1 MSNRYSKSEKEKW
14 VAGTLKSARRRS
26 PVRIPQCDTSALIA
40 ENKLT
45 LIGRVT
51 NPAVQK
57 PKAVAGYMPQ
67 LWNLESRVVGRD
79 LGSECFQFR
88 FENEADL
95 QSVLR
100 RGPYHFK
107 NWMLILQQWEPFI
120 SDTFPAFI
128 TFWVKIHGIPLHFWS
143 DQTIRTIGKE
153 LGALSAREISE
164 GRMRVPINGLE
175 ALEMSMPIRLPDGSV
190 KTVELEYEKLEKH
203 CFNCFELSHEKK
215 DCPHPTISR
224 TLGIN
229 QLKATQRM
237 ESERRRQDDR
247 REDRLLPHPP
257 SGGNRS
263 LSGIRGDRVDRAR
276 PRDSTVFTD
285 PRDYRRSSPIRDSRL
300 PPSARTPSRARR
312 EVSGRSRSRSPSF
325 RHYSTGRDS
334 RAFRGRELSRS
345 DSHRS
350 PGEVAPLLPP
360 PPARP
365 TSAVESRSA
374 RSRHSRSPPQC
385 PPPSVLGEV
394 GEASSIPHS
403 RRPALE
409 RISPRILPE
418 SSRPT
423 TSRSDSGRLQEVN
436 IQYAEENAQELLR
449 EEQLL
454 LPLVEEHRIHTSLRL
469 GPIPP
474 SIQLTAKGAPRKRA
488 AASSS
493 SKAAGKRKAAKPSPK
508 RRVVRSPLQGIS
520 LRKRNASRPVAAS
533 KKKLYT
539 DPSDPDGSLTLN
551 QDIGDLG
558 QSSAPPINLIPASS
572 TGPGDFRIPLTIA
585 SWNCQG
591 MGSNPTVRRLREISL
606 TIFPDIMFLMETKNQ
621 DAKVLQLV
629 DWMGYG
635 HHFTVPP
642 QGRSGGLALFWKR
655 GINLEILLSSPNLI
669 DAQLKFQNQVLF
681 ISFIYGRPQS
691 ENRAEFWESISLLG
705 ENRISPWL
713 ITGDLNYT
721 LDNTEKVGG
730 PARCEGSFI
739 PFRSFV
745 AQNGLWDVKHSGNH
759 LSWRGW
765 RGDLFIKLRLDR
777 SLANCSWFEAFPTDR
792 CVYKR
797 FEGSDHRPLIT
808 YLDAAVRKNRGLF
821 RFDRRLRDNEE
832 VRGLVGQAWARHQED
847 SVHVKI
853 NCCRALII
861 RWTKA
866 QNSNSKRLI
875 KEAQDALEVGLSE
888 SSPNKSFIDECTAK
902 LEKLY
907 SAEELFWRQRS
918 RIQWLHS
925 GDRNTAYF
933 HAATRAR
940 RAINNVSVIE
950 DEQGNEFH
958 DDDQIASTIASYY
971 QTIFTAGTPS
981 DNLVVEEGLTPKVT
995 ALMNSRLTAEPSL
1008 QEITE
1013 AVFSINPDKAPGP
1026 DGFSAGFYQSFWDII
1041 GLDVSL
1047 DIKRFFESSFLP
1059 RQLNETHICLI
1070 PKITSPRRVADYRP
1084 IALCTVHYKI
1094 IAKVLTKRLQPLLA
1108 KLISPNQSAFVPNR
1122 AISDNVLIT
1131 HEILH
1136 YLRTSDARV
1145 RVSMAVKT
1153 DMSKAYDRIE
1163 WTFLEAVLR
1172 RLGFHDKC
1180 TSWIMA
1186 CVSSVS
1192 YSFLVKGSPKGQ
1204 VLPSRGLRQGDPLSP
1219 YLFILCTEVLSGL
1232 CQRAQDTGQLPGIK
1246 VAKGS
1251 PPINHLLFADDTMFF
1266 CRSNQKSCNKLME
1279 IISRYGEASGQV
1291 INFNKSAITFSNKT
1305 SLESKMAAKL
1315 TLGIAQEGGVGK
1327 YLGLPE
1333 HFGQRKKDIFTSI
1346 VDRIRQR
1353 SHSWTTRFL
1362 SAAGKQVLLK
1372 AVLAAMPLYAM
1383 SCFKIPLSLCKRI
1396 QSILTRFWWDDKPD
1410 KRKISWVS
1418 WEKLTLPKSEGGLG
1432 FREIEQF
1439 NDALLGRLSWKIL
1452 NYPDSLLAQVL
1463 LGKYCQDLPFLKVS
1477 TPASCSHGWR
1487 SILAGREVLKKGV
1500 GWTVGDGE
1508 SIKIWRDPWL
1518 STSMPQ
1524 IPVGPPTESN
1534 RNLKVS
1540 ALLSPATND
1549 WNVGAI
1555 RQHLPHLEANIRR
1568 LIPSSR
1574 KKKDALVWLSEKTGV
1589 YSTKTGYILS
1599 KLNSETVD
1607 REVFNWKQ
1615 NVWQLQV
1622 PPKLKMFLWKLKRR
1636 ALPVGGNLVIRGI
1649 TNDLTCKRCGGLES
1663 ELHILL
1669 FCPYAQRLWEMAPL
1683 LRSPRAD
1690 RIESL
1695 AALLSS
1701 ARVALCLPP
1710 SGISHTSIQHWIFWH
1725 LWKARNLLVFENR
1738 AILEADTLA
1747 KALGAARDWQCTQLA
1762 CKPSPSSSSQT
1773 LPLSEVSPP
1782 ALPRTEV
1789 STTIIPCI
1797 EVLSPYFA
1805 SPQCEAALCFTDAA
1819 WNASSGSCGMGWIFK
1834 THNQRVIH
1842 QGSSS
1847 RLHTP
1852 SALAAEALAVKA
1864 ALNEALRM
1872 DLTFITVF
1880 SDSQVFISLLTTE
1893 TSTNELQGILHDIS
1907 CLCHSFVSFKFCCI
1921 SRLAN
1926 LSADALAKEA
1936 LFSLVS
1942 FDV

>member
-1 MSNRYSKSEKEKW
+1 MHKS
-14 VAGTLKSARRRS
+14 S
-26 PVRIPQCDTSALIA
+26 
-40 ENKLT
+40 
-45 LIGRVT
+45 
-51 NPAVQK
+51 
-57 PKAVAGYMPQ
+57 
-67 LWNLESRVVGRD
+67 
-79 LGSECFQFR
+79 
-88 FENEADL
+88 
-95 QSVLR
+95 
-100 RGPYHFK
+100 
-107 NWMLILQQWEPFI
+107 
-120 SDTFPAFI
+120 
-128 TFWVKIHGIPLHFWS
+128 
-143 DQTIRTIGKE
+143 
-153 LGALSAREISE
+153 
-164 GRMRVPINGLE
+164 
-175 ALEMSMPIRLPDGSV
+175 
-190 KTVELEYEKLEKH
+190 
-203 CFNCFELSHEKK
+203 
-215 DCPHPTISR
+215 
-224 TLGIN
+224 
-229 QLKATQRM
+229 
-237 ESERRRQDDR
+237 
-247 REDRLLPHPP
+247 
-257 SGGNRS
+257 
-263 LSGIRGDRVDRAR
+263 
-276 PRDSTVFTD
+276 
-285 PRDYRRSSPIRDSRL
+285 
-300 PPSARTPSRARR
+300 
-312 EVSGRSRSRSPSF
+312 
-325 RHYSTGRDS
+325 
-334 RAFRGRELSRS
+334 
-345 DSHRS
+345 
-350 PGEVAPLLPP
+350 
-360 PPARP
+360 
-365 TSAVESRSA
+365 
-374 RSRHSRSPPQC
+374 
-385 PPPSVLGEV
+385 
-394 GEASSIPHS
+394 
-403 RRPALE
+403 
-409 RISPRILPE
+409 
-418 SSRPT
+418 
-423 TSRSDSGRLQEVN
+423 
-436 IQYAEENAQELLR
+436 
-449 EEQLL
+449 
-454 LPLVEEHRIHTSLRL
+454 
-469 GPIPP
+469 
-474 SIQLTAKGAPRKRA
+474 KGAPRKRA

-493 SKAAGKRKAAKPSPK
+493 SKAACKRKAAKPSPK

-558 QSSAPPINLIPASS
+558 QSK
-572 TGPGDFRIPLTIA
+572 
-585 SWNCQG
+585 
-591 MGSNPTVRRLREISL
+591 
-606 TIFPDIMFLMETKNQ
+606 TKNQ

-642 QGRSGGLALFWKR
+642 QGRSGGLALFWKS
-655 GINLEILLSSPNLI
+655 GINLEILSSSPNLI
-669 DAQLKFQNQVLF
+669 DAQLKFENQVLF
-681 ISFIYGRPQS
+681 ISFIYGLPQS

-713 ITGDLNYT
+713 ITGDLNDT

-759 LSWRGW
+759 FSWRGW
-765 RGDLFIKLRLDR
+765 RGDLFIKSRLDR
-777 SLANCSWFEAFPTDR
+777 SLANCSWFEAFPTGI

-832 VRGLVGQAWARHQED
+832 VRGLVGQAWAHHQED

-875 KEAQDALEVGLSE
+875 KEVQDAETFL
-888 SSPNKSFIDECTAK
+888 
-902 LEKLY
+902 
-907 SAEELFWRQRS
+907 
-918 RIQWLHS
+918 
-925 GDRNTAYF
+925 
-933 HAATRAR
+933 
-940 RAINNVSVIE
+940 
-950 DEQGNEFH
+950 
-958 DDDQIASTIASYY
+958 
-971 QTIFTAGTPS
+971 
-981 DNLVVEEGLTPKVT
+981 
-995 ALMNSRLTAEPSL
+995 
-1008 QEITE
+1008 E

-1047 DIKRFFESSFLP
+1047 DSKRFFESSFLP

-1172 RLGFHDKC
+1172 RLGFHDKW

-1204 VLPSRGLRQGDPLSP
+1204 VLPSQGLRQGDPLSP

-1232 CQRAQDTGQLPGIK
+1232 CQRAQDSGQLPGIK

-1266 CRSNQKSCNKLME
+1266 CRSNQKSCNRLME

-1291 INFNKSAITFSNKT
+1291 INFNKFAITFSNKA
-1305 SLESKMAAKL
+1305 SLASKMAAKL

-1362 SAAGKQVLLK
+1362 SAA
-1372 AVLAAMPLYAM
+1372 
-1383 SCFKIPLSLCKRI
+1383 
-1396 QSILTRFWWDDKPD
+1396 DDKPD

-1477 TPASCSHGWR
+1477 APASCSHGWR
-1487 SILAGREVLKKGV
+1487 SILAGKEVLKKGV

-1508 SIKIWRDPWL
+1508 SIKVWRDPWL

-1524 IPVGPPTESN
+1524 IPVGPPSESN

-1574 KKKDALVWLSEKTGV
+1574 KKKDALVWLPEKTGV

-1669 FCPYAQRLWEMAPL
+1669 LCPYAQRLWEMAPL

-1710 SGISHTSIQHWIFWH
+1710 SGISHTSIQHWIFWD

-1738 AILEADTLA
+1738 TILETDTLA
-1747 KALGAARDWQCTQLA
+1747 KVLGAARDWQCAQLA
-1762 CKPSPSSSSQT
+1762 CKPPPSSSSQP

-1797 EVLSPYFA
+1797 EVLSPSFA
-1805 SPQCEAALCFTDAA
+1805 FPQCEAVLCFTDAA

-1872 DLTFITVF
+1872 DLTSITVY
-1880 SDSQVFISLLTTE
+1880 SDSQVLISLLTTE